1 MSTTQK
7 NKSLIP
13 LSTPNNKFKPKP
25 LNCNLPKPNKKPN
38 KYYYPKTQTILNP
51 TRLANQLK
59 LASHH
64 YDLKTRINLAK
75 RLLMHIKR

>member
-13 LSTPNNKFKPKP
+13 LPTPNNKFKPKP

-38 KYYYPKTQTILNP
+38 KYYYPKIQTILNP
-51 TRLANQLK
+51 TR

-75 RLLMHIKR
+75 RLLMHIKSLIKI